1 MVTPPSPSP
10 RLAYPWLLLLLI
22 LGSGLRLI
30 WAADMEW
37 KADEIWMYDTAQA
50 ISQGRQPWPWIGMA
64 NSAGLPNPGLS
75 VWVFAALAPL
85 AKTPLALVRWVQGLN
100 ILAIWLAFAWA
111 HWQLPEGRGR
121 GIWLNGIALTAVS
134 PLAILFSRKIWA
146 QDLLPIW
153 ALLFWLGHWYRH
165 RRWGAGGWGAIGAL
179 IGQVHMSGFFLAA
192 AVWGWTLY
200 SHGRSRTLGQVRW
213 FSWLGGTLLG
223 LLPLLPWLGYL
234 VSATAPTSRT
244 WVALL
249 VPKFFLHWFAGSL
262 GVNLGYALGRHFW
275 TDFLPWPLV
284 GHQPTY
290 LVAIAHAL
298 LLSLGL
304 WRLGAWARSQ
314 PRPIATLVAP
324 GLTPLGFYLRA
335 AGLGTG
341 LLFALVGLPTPVHY
355 LIVAFPWPFIW
366 LASLFSD
373 QGWGWRVILG
383 SQVLLSIA
391 FLLLIHQTGGFGDSD
406 YGLVYRLSSGQP

>member
-50 ISQGRQPWPWIGMA
+50 IAQGRQPWPWIGMA

-213 FSWLGGTLLG
+213 LSWLGGTLLG

-314 PRPIATLVAP
+314 SRPIATLVAP

>member
-1 MVTPPSPSP
+1 MATPSSPA
-10 RLAYPWLLLLLI
+10 LPWLPLLLV
-22 LGSGLRLI
+22 LGTGLRLI

-50 ISQGRQPWPWIGMA
+50 IAQGRQPWPWIGMA

-75 VWVFAALAPL
+75 VWVFAALAHL

-100 ILAIWLAFAWA
+100 ILALWLALAWA

-121 GIWLNGIALTAVS
+121 QIGLKGIALAAVS

-153 ALLFWLGHWYRH
+153 ALLLWLGHWYRH
-165 RRWGAGGWGAIGAL
+165 RRWGAGVWGLLSAL

-200 SHGRSRTLGQVRW
+200 HHIRTHTLHQVRW
-213 FSWLGGTLLG
+213 LSWLGGALLG
-223 LLPLLPWLGYL
+223 LLPLLPWLSYV
-234 VSATAPTSRT
+234 VSAASPTSRT

-249 VPKFFLHWFAGSL
+249 VPKFFLHWFTTSL

-284 GHQPTY
+284 GEQPTY

-298 LLSLGL
+298 LLGLGL
-304 WRLGAWARSQ
+304 WGLANWGRSQ
-314 PRPIATLVAP
+314 PRPLTVLLAP
-324 GLTPLGFYLRA
+324 GLTPLGVCLRA

-366 LASLFSD
+366 LASLFPD

-383 SQVLLSIA
+383 SQVFLSIA
-391 FLLLIHQTGGFGDSD
+391 FLLLIHQTGGFRDSD